1 MKVKV
6 TKIVDVFYNFG
17 FLTGT
22 SPAGSSAACSIVHRR
37 SDSCVA
43 TQKVQLKSRPKK
55 HVRYD
60 HQFEIAAI
68 ADPAA
73 SLREISIWL
82 CNIGGIDVNGAKSI
96 EGVKVKAKVSHMF
109 TLIFVTISPRFCR
122 FSKSFLGSTAIVPIC

>member
-1 MKVKV
+1 LKVKV

-22 SPAGSSAACSIVHRR
+22 SPVGSSAKCSIVHRR

-60 HQFEIAAI
+60 LPVPEIAAI

-82 CNIGGIDVNGAKSI
+82 CRAS
-96 EGVKVKAKVSHMF
+96 EE
-109 TLIFVTISPRFCR
+109 
-122 FSKSFLGSTAIVPIC
+122 ST